1 MTQWFL
7 FSILAFI
14 TVIDIHTHRISNRS
28 LHILGI
34 VLITDLNSA
43 AWIYTLTALSGAF
56 ALCAI
61 FKIGM
66 GDFKLF
72 SALLI
77 TQGSLVLTLDFLQRF
92 FLVTLLGVAISIAR
106 RKGLSGSIAFA
117 PFITI
122 PFGLAYLGI

>member
-1 MTQWFL
+1 M
-7 FSILAFI
+7 LAFI
-14 TVIDIHTHRISNRS
+14 TAVDIRTHRISNKS
-28 LHILGI
+28 ILVLGS
-34 VLITDLNSA
+34 VLITDINSA
-43 AWIYTLTALSGAF
+43 AWRYTLTAIPVAF
-56 ALCAI
+56 ALCTI
-61 FKIGM
+61 LKIGM

-122 PFGLAYLGI
+122 PFGLVYLGI